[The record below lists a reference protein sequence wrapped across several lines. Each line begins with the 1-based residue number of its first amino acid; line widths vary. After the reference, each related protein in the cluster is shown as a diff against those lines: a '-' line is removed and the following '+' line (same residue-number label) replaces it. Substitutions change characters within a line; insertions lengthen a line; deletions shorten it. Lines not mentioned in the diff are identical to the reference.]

1 MAQKP
6 FDEYEVGE
14 TFESYARTV
23 TEADIVNFTCLAGL
37 KLPIFIDEEFCKQH
51 SPFGTRVA
59 PGFLTCALAAG
70 MMEEI
75 VGPYT
80 IANVGL
86 DKFRFTTPV
95 KAGDTI
101 HINVVVKEKKDT
113 SRPERGVL
121 TYLTQVINQRGEVAL
136 EFLSSNLMRKGRF

>member
-1 MAQKP
+1 LAQKP
-6 FDEYEVGE
+6 FDDYRVGE
-14 TFESYARTV
+14 TFESYARTI
-23 TEADIVNFTCLAGL
+23 TEADIVNFTCFAGL
-37 KLPIFIDEEFCKQH
+37 KLPIFIDEEFCKEH
-51 SPFGTRVA
+51 SPFKTRIA
-59 PGFLTCALAAG
+59 PGFLTCTIAAG

-101 HINVVVKEKKDT
+101 HIKVTVQAMRDT
-113 SRPERGVL
+113 SSGERGVL
-121 TYLTQVINQRGEVAL
+121 TYLTQVINQREELAL
-136 EFLSSNLMRKGRF
+136 EFTSSNLMRKRGF

>member
-1 MAQKP
+1 LAQKP
-6 FDEYEVGE
+6 FDDYRVGE
-14 TFESYARTV
+14 TFESYARTI
-23 TEADIVNFTCLAGL
+23 TEADIVNFTCFAGL
-37 KLPIFIDEEFCKQH
+37 KLPIFIDEEFCKKH
-51 SPFGTRVA
+51 SPFKTRIA
-59 PGFLTCALAAG
+59 PGFLTCTIAAG

-101 HINVVVKEKKDT
+101 HIKVTVQAMRDT
-113 SRPERGVL
+113 SSGERGVL
-121 TYLTQVINQRGEVAL
+121 TYLTQVINQRGELAL
-136 EFLSSNLMRKGRF
+136 EFTSSNLMRKRGF